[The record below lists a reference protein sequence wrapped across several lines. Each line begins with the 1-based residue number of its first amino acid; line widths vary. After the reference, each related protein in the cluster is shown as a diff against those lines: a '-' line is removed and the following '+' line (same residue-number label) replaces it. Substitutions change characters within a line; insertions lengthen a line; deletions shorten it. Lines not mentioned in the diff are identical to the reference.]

1 VRSSRIAVIF
11 AGLAAALAV
20 VDGCGA
26 SSTSGA
32 SSIENEGGPV
42 GYEAGP
48 DGGGDAS
55 VGSTS
60 DPCAAGTPVPTQSP
74 TLDAWPVLAVATG
87 VDRTAAAHVTSVAVP
102 GPPAGIQIA
111 KSGDW
116 VFAALGPKAQGQLG
130 LLKRSGATLTWDHG
144 VAMPANALP
153 FGLAQSDDGAL
164 VAVGAGTQVVLVDAA
179 KAKAND
185 AAATVAA
192 VPNHSAQG
200 TTIDVKL
207 SRDGKFAFAALEF
220 DGGVAVID
228 VAAKSYV
235 GTIPLAANGVTGIA
249 LSPDGA
255 RLYVVSEAATEFSK
269 ANPSPQQDQIIGSVT
284 VIDAALATTNPAG
297 SVLGH
302 AFVGRAPVRLA
313 LSADGATLWVTLRGS
328 NAVVALSTER
338 LLSTTCTP
346 VLATVAVGPAP
357 VGLTLIR
364 GGTAVAITSSNRFAA
379 PADNQTVTFVN
390 VARALSGA
398 PDALVG
404 QVTVGAFPREVAAD
418 GDALFVSNFNSS
430 TLSGIDLSG
439 LTFER

>member
-1 VRSSRIAVIF
+1 VRIHRIAIVL
-11 AGLAAALAV
+11 AGLTAALAV
-20 VDGCGA
+20 ANGCGA
-26 SSTSGA
+26 SSA
-32 SSIENEGGPV
+32 SSPTSPSS
-42 GYEAGP
+42 EAGAADDAGAP
-48 DGGGDAS
+48 EGGDAS
-55 VGSTS
+55 PGLTP
-60 DPCAAGTPVPTQSP
+60 DPCASGTPVPTQSP
-74 TLDAWPVLAVATG
+74 TLDAWPAFTAATA
-87 VDRTAAAHVTSVAVP
+87 VDRTAAAHVTNTTVP
-102 GPPAGIQIA
+102 GAPAGIQIA
-111 KSGDW
+111 KSGEW
-116 VFAALGPKAQGQLG
+116 VFAALGPKTQGQLG
-130 LLKRSGATLTWDHG
+130 LLKRNGATLTWDHG
-144 VAMPANALP
+144 LAMPPNALP

-164 VAVGAGTQVVLVDAA
+164 LGVGAGTQIVLVDAA

-185 AAATVAA
+185 STATVAA
-192 VPNHSAQG
+192 VPNHSAKG

-235 GTIPLAANGVTGIA
+235 GVIPLSANGVTGIA

-255 RLYVVSEAATEFSK
+255 RLYVVSEAANEFSK
-269 ANPSPQQDQIIGSVT
+269 SNPSPQQDQIIGSVT

-297 SVLGH
+297 SVLGR

-313 LSADGATLWVTLRGS
+313 LSSDGATLWVTLRGS

-364 GGTAVAITSSNRFAA
+364 SGTAVAITSSNRFAA

-390 VARALSGA
+390 VGRALAGS

-430 TLSGIDLSG
+430 SISGIDLSG
-439 LTFER
+439 LTFE